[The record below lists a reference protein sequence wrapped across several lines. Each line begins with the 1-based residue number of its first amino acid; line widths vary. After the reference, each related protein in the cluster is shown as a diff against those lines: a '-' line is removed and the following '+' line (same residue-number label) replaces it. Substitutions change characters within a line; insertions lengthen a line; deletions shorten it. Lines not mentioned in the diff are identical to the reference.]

1 MKKTRT
7 AFFLSFLFFIVFF
20 KDGLLFAESVPGSS
34 EGVFAVPSGCRDKNK
49 NNKCVIGKLPVGTS
63 VFLLGEKRSEICEA
77 KIEKSF
83 PAEFEVGDD
92 FFLSKLNLGRCQNF
106 HFNLAVVKSKP
117 YSYKLIKPSDV
128 RDEAVITKIDR
139 AIRQQRYSIES
150 NGGIQHPW
158 QLPEDNPK
166 ILKLPNQPAETFI
179 VIYKNAAPSGD
190 EIHMLYS
197 SGKIKLIHGAA
208 TIKGFFSLNN
218 RYFIHYKFTC
228 QIGCGWRGEFIIEF
242 SGKDF
247 KMVMFDDSGST

>member
-1 MKKTRT
+1 M
-7 AFFLSFLFFIVFF
+7 FFILFFNE
-20 KDGLLFAESVPGSS
+20 GSLFAENISGSS
-34 EGVFAVPSGCRDKNK
+34 EEIFAVISGCRDGNK
-49 NNKCVIGKLPVGTS
+49 NNKCVVGKLPIGTN
-63 VFLLGEKRSEICEA
+63 VFLLGEERPEICEA
-77 KIEKSF
+77 KVEKSF

-106 HFNLAVVKSKP
+106 HFNLAVVKSKLR
-117 YSYKLIKPSDV
+117 SYKLIKPSLV
-128 RDEAVITKIDR
+128 QEKAVIAKIDGD
-139 AIRQQRYSIES
+139 IRQQQYSIES
-150 NGGIQHPW
+150 KGGMQHPW

-190 EIHMLYS
+190 KTHMLYS

-208 TIKGFFSLNN
+208 TIKGIFSLNN
-218 RYFIHYKFTC
+218 SYFIHYKFTC
-228 QIGCGWRGEFIIEF
+228 KIGCGWNGEFIIEF